1 MDIDIDLIKKL
12 QNTDDETLKATIR
25 NIARSIGATDKQINN
40 AVNSVGMIKK
50 RMSNMS
56 DAEIKRQVNKHMN
69 KVDKD
74 KAEEILKQL
83 KL

>member
-25 NIARSIGATDKQINN
+25 NIARSIGANDKQINN

-56 DAEIKRQVNKHMN
+56 DAEIKRQVNKHMS
-69 KVDKD
+69 KVDKGT
-74 KAEEILKQL
+74 AEEILKQL

>member
-1 MDIDIDLIKKL
+1 MNIDIDLIKKL

>member
-12 QNTDDETLKATIR
+12 QNTDDETLKTTIK

-40 AVNSVGMIKK
+40 AVNSIGMIKK

>member
-1 MDIDIDLIKKL
+1 MEIDIDLIKKL

-25 NIARSIGATDKQINN
+25 NIARSIGANDKQINN
-40 AVNSVGMIKK
+40 AVNSVGVIKK

-69 KVDKD
+69 KIDAD